1 MKCQNKAQ
9 CTIQFS
15 WIRQE
20 GDYTRRKKLKIQ
32 NTIFFVRG
40 VFLRNLINF
49 ARFFVMLGH
58 ASNRMYNF
66 EEITNIEQTTG
77 KIVSVFRKIKH
88 VHLGICS

>member
-15 WIRQE
+15 WICEE
-20 GDYTRRKKLKIQ
+20 GDHTRRKKLKIQ
-32 NTIFFVRG
+32 NTIVLVRDM
-40 VFLRNLINF
+40 FLRNLINF
-49 ARFFVMLGH
+49 ARFLFMLRH
-58 ASNRMYNF
+58 ASNQMYNF
-66 EEITNIEQTTG
+66 EEITNIERITG